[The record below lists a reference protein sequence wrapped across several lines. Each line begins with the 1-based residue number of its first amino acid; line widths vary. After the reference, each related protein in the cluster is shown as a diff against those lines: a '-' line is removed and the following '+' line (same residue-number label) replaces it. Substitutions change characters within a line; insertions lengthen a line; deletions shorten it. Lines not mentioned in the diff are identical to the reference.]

1 MQHGQMIV
9 TKKGLALQ
17 SKVQAGFQ
25 KLKFTRVATGSGRV
39 DDATALVSLEALVEY
54 RQTIAI
60 NDTKVKD
67 GTTAIVEAVL
77 SNHTLDEGY
86 YLTEIGVF
94 AEDADEGE
102 ILYSVVNFGDQGDY
116 MPAKTQRQVEV
127 VLNLHQIV
135 ASTEHLEVTVDY
147 SLVFVTKKEFYDL
160 AGKGR
165 TTENVKK
172 NADDILALM
181 VEVAALKGAALNNVN
196 SNIFM
201 VSMKK
206 LTAEEEFEGYWNATM
221 GRLEV

>member
-17 SKVQAGFQ
+17 AKVQAGFQ
-25 KLKFTRVATGSGRV
+25 KLKFTRIATGAGKTNDV
-39 DDATALVSLEALVEY
+39 AALVELD
-54 RQTIAI
+54 QLLINKQSIQI
-60 NDTKVKD
+60 NDVKRHGD
-67 GTTAIVEAVL
+67 SGAIVEAVL
-77 SNHTLDEGY
+77 NNHTLDEGY

-127 VLNLHQIV
+127 ILNLHTVVSNSEQ
-135 ASTEHLEVTVDY
+135 LEINVDY
-147 SLVFVTKKEFYDL
+147 SLVFVTKKEFNDL

-165 TTENVKK
+165 TTENVKE
-172 NADDILALM
+172 NADNILALM

-196 SNIFM
+196 SNIF
-201 VSMKK
+201 VVNFKS
-206 LTAEEEFEGYWNATM
+206 LTASESFTGHWNKAA